1 MTLWVILTS
10 FVLIL
15 ATGASIGVGLGLSSA
30 IVLYAVLDMPL
41 IVVVQRM
48 FTSVDSFSFMAVPF
62 FMLAGAFMSEGGVTR
77 RIVDFSMALVGA
89 LAGGL
94 ALVVAVAGMFFA
106 ALSGSSAAT
115 TAAIGAS
122 MIDEME
128 RRGYPR
134 SFAAAVVASGG
145 TVGIVIPPSITMVVY
160 GSIANTSIADLFMA
174 GFVPGILMGVS
185 MCVVSWVISKRNG
198 YKGEGQFSLRRMAR
212 SFRECFWA
220 LMMPVI
226 ILGGIYSG
234 MFTPTEAAAVAAV
247 YGAFVGF
254 FIYRELTLRDL
265 PRTLLNAAYNT
276 TMIMFV
282 VGAANLFGW
291 ILTNAQVPH
300 ILAASFATL
309 TDSPLVF
316 LMLVNV
322 LLLFIGTLINA
333 SAAVVILTPILLP
346 VAIGLG
352 IDPMFFGVLM
362 VVNLAIGCITPPVGL
377 DLFVVASITGIS
389 IDKVTAK
396 VMPYLLML
404 LVDLVILTYF
414 PSIITF
420 LPALMHSRS
429 FRSP

>member
-174 GFVPGILMGVS
+174 GFVPGILMGVT
-185 MCVVSWVISKRNG
+185 MCVVSWVISKKNG

-247 YGAFVGF
+247 YGALVGF
-254 FIYRELTLRDL
+254 FIYRELTLKDL
-265 PRTLLNAAYNT
+265 PRTLLSAAYNT

-300 ILAASFATL
+300 MLAASFATL
-309 TDSPLVF
+309 TNSPLVF

-420 LPALMHSRS
+420 LPALMH
-429 FRSP
+429 